1 MATTTPE
8 SENEIKIKNSELIHR
23 NKSLNTK
30 FEQLKSNIIDLKSH
44 LDNAVFNQLESKDQK
59 ITDIKSQI
67 NEANNKIS
75 SLSKECEDIETYQN
89 AQRTIRGKYF
99 SLLSAKVKNEN
110 FYLNQEEIISDLS
123 SKSKALKMKLQ
134 NSKQESEKKINEYN
148 YYFGSFSEKKAT
160 IEKLQT
166 ELSNKIA
173 DNKNSINI
181 LNEKN
186 KEISELR
193 NILESLKAENEN
205 QYQNIQRLK
214 SQLAI
219 AKEKNKH
226 IKSFINENSSMNINV
241 NNTSVNNLESGKDVS
256 RLNENEE
263 NNMKQIEGLMKSILE
278 E

>member
-134 NSKQESEKKINEYN
+134 NL
-148 YYFGSFSEKKAT
+148 F
-160 IEKLQT
+160 
-166 ELSNKIA
+166 
-173 DNKNSINI
+173 
-181 LNEKN
+181 
-186 KEISELR
+186 
-193 NILESLKAENEN
+193 
-205 QYQNIQRLK
+205 
-214 SQLAI
+214 
-219 AKEKNKH
+219 
-226 IKSFINENSSMNINV
+226 
-241 NNTSVNNLESGKDVS
+241 
-256 RLNENEE
+256 
-263 NNMKQIEGLMKSILE
+263 
-278 E
+278 

>member
-1 MATTTPE
+1 MATPNPE

-23 NKSLNTK
+23 NKALNTK

-59 ITDIKSQI
+59 ITDIKVQI
-67 NEANNKIS
+67 NETNNKIL
-75 SLSKECEDIETYQN
+75 SLAKECEDIETYKN
-89 AQRTIRGKYF
+89 AQRTLRGKYF

-110 FYLNQEEIISDLS
+110 FYLNQEEIINDLS
-123 SKSKALKMKLQ
+123 TKSKALKVKLE
-134 NSKQESEKKINEYN
+134 NSKQESEKRINEYN
-148 YYFGSFSEKKAT
+148 YYFGNFSEKKTT

-166 ELSNKIA
+166 ELSNKISE
-173 DNKNSINI
+173 NKNSINI
-181 LNEKN
+181 LDEKN
-186 KEISELR
+186 KEIVELR
-193 NILESLKAENEN
+193 NILENLKAENEN

-226 IKSFINENSSMNINV
+226 IKSFITENSSMNINV
-241 NNTSVNNLESGKDVS
+241 NNTSTNNLENGKDVS

>member
-1 MATTTPE
+1 MATTSPE

-23 NKSLNTK
+23 NKSLSTK

-123 SKSKALKMKLQ
+123 SKSKALKVKLQ

-148 YYFGSFSEKKAT
+148 YYFGTFSEKKAT

>member
-99 SLLSAKVKNEN
+99 SLLTAKVKNEN

>member
-1 MATTTPE
+1 MATTNPE

-173 DNKNSINI
+173 DNKNSINL

-193 NILESLKAENEN
+193 NILESLKVENEN

-214 SQLAI
+214 SQLTI

>member
-1 MATTTPE
+1 MATTNPE
-8 SENEIKIKNSELIHR
+8 SENEIKIKNCELIHR

>member
-1 MATTTPE
+1 MATTTTE

-173 DNKNSINI
+173 DNKNSINL